1 MTCRSIDEIRKDFPI
16 LDSGIIYMDSAATS
30 LTPEP
35 VLDAVLDYYRNYNAN
50 VGRGV
55 YKLTQIASQKYEDAR
70 KKVAE
75 FIGATANELIFTK
88 NTTEG
93 INTVASGIGLK
104 KGDKVVVSLWEHH
117 SNLLPWIRAKK
128 TLGIDLEV
136 VKPNAISED
145 AAKTQCALETSD
157 FVDAIDKKTRIVAI
171 THVSNALGSVLPV
184 KEISKLCA
192 ENEALLL
199 VDAAQSAPHLKID
212 VGDMGCDFLAFSGHK
227 MLGPTGI
234 GGLVIREELMDEM
247 EPLTVGGGAVEDA
260 SFADYRLKQSYEKF
274 ESGTPNIAGAMGL
287 SAAVTYLEAIGMEK
301 VKAWEEKQGK
311 RIIEGLRE
319 LDNVEIYGYGSE
331 AFERGQRIGVVS
343 FNVKGVNPTEVAARL
358 DTEAG
363 ITVRSGHHCCIPLMN
378 YLGLGAEGTV
388 RSSVYLYNNEEEV
401 EKFLDLIRKI
411 SNS

>member
-1 MTCRSIDEIRKDFPI
+1 MNIEEIRKDFPI
-16 LDSGIIYMDSAATS
+16 LNSGIIYMDSAATS

-55 YKLTQIASQKYEDAR
+55 YKLTQIASQNYEDAHR
-70 KKVAE
+70 NVAK
-75 FIGATANELIFTK
+75 FIGTTANELIFTK

-104 KGDKVVVSLWEHH
+104 KEDKVVVSLWEHH

-128 TLGIDLEV
+128 TLRIDLEV
-136 VKPNAISED
+136 VKPNAISEGK
-145 AAKTQCALETSD
+145 AKTQCALETSD
-157 FVDAIDKKTRIVAI
+157 FVDAIDKKTKIVAI
-171 THVSNALGSVLPV
+171 THVSNALGSILPV
-184 KEISKLCA
+184 KEISKLCV

-212 VGDMGCDFLAFSGHK
+212 VRDMGCDFLAFSGHK

-234 GGLVIREELMDEM
+234 GGLVVKEELMDEM

-287 SAAVTYLEAIGMEK
+287 SAAVEYLEAIGMEK

-311 RIIEGLRE
+311 RVIEGLQE

-343 FNVKGVNPTEVAARL
+343 FNVKGVNPIEVASRL
-358 DTEAG
+358 DREAS

-388 RSSVYLYNNEEEV
+388 RSSVYLYNTEEEV
-401 EKFLDLIRKI
+401 EKFLELIRKI

>member
-1 MTCRSIDEIRKDFPI
+1 MNIEEIRKDFPI
-16 LDSGIIYMDSAATS
+16 LNRGIIYMDSAATS

-55 YKLTQIASQKYEDAR
+55 YKLTQIASQKYEDAHR
-70 KKVAE
+70 NVAK
-75 FIGATANELIFTK
+75 FIGTTANELIFTK

-104 KGDKVVVSLWEHH
+104 KEDKVVVSLWEHH

-136 VKPNAISED
+136 VKPNAISEGK
-145 AAKTQCALETSD
+145 AKTQCALETSD
-157 FVDAIDKKTRIVAI
+157 FVDAIDKKTKIVAI

-192 ENEALLL
+192 ENDALLL

-212 VGDMGCDFLAFSGHK
+212 VRDMGCDFLAFSGHK

-234 GGLVIREELMDEM
+234 GGLVIKEELMEEM

-287 SAAVTYLEAIGMEK
+287 SAAVEYLEGIGMEK

-311 RIIEGLRE
+311 RIIEELRE

-343 FNVKGVNPTEVAARL
+343 FNVNGVNSTEVASRL
-358 DTEAG
+358 DREAS

-388 RSSVYLYNNEEEV
+388 RCSVYLYNTEAEV

>member
-1 MTCRSIDEIRKDFPI
+1 M
-16 LDSGIIYMDSAATS
+16 
-30 LTPEP
+30 
-35 VLDAVLDYYRNYNAN
+35 YN
-50 VGRGV
+50 
-55 YKLTQIASQKYEDAR
+55 

-157 FVDAIDKKTRIVAI
+157 FVDAIDKKTKIVAI

-192 ENEALLL
+192 ENNALLF
-199 VDAAQSAPHLKID
+199 VDAAQSVPHMKID
-212 VGDMGCDFLAFSGHK
+212 IRDMGCDFLAFSGHK
-227 MLGPTGI
+227 MLGPTGT
-234 GGLVIREELMDEM
+234 GGLAVKEELMEEI

-260 SFADYRLKQSYEKF
+260 SFADYRL
-274 ESGTPNIAGAMGL
+274 NI
-287 SAAVTYLEAIGMEK
+287 SC
-301 VKAWEEKQGK
+301 QNK
-311 RIIEGLRE
+311 RVI
-319 LDNVEIYGYGSE
+319 
-331 AFERGQRIGVVS
+331 
-343 FNVKGVNPTEVAARL
+343 K
-358 DTEAG
+358 
-363 ITVRSGHHCCIPLMN
+363 
-378 YLGLGAEGTV
+378 
-388 RSSVYLYNNEEEV
+388 
-401 EKFLDLIRKI
+401 
-411 SNS
+411 

>member
-1 MTCRSIDEIRKDFPI
+1 MNIEEIRKDFPI

-55 YKLTQIASQKYEDAR
+55 YKLTQIASQNYEDAH
-70 KKVAE
+70 KNVAK
-75 FIGATANELIFTK
+75 FIGTTQNELIFTK

-128 TLGIDLEV
+128 TLRIDLEV
-136 VKPNAISED
+136 VKPNVISEGE
-145 AAKTQCALETSD
+145 AKTQCALETSD
-157 FVDAIDKKTRIVAI
+157 FVDAIDKKTKIVAI
-171 THVSNALGSVLPV
+171 THVSNALGSILPV

-192 ENEALLL
+192 ENDALLL
-199 VDAAQSAPHLKID
+199 VDAAQSAPHMKIN
-212 VGDMGCDFLAFSGHK
+212 VRDMGCDFLAFSGHK

-234 GGLVIREELMDEM
+234 GGLVVKEELMDEM

-260 SFADYRLKQSYEKF
+260 SFADYRLKQTYEKF

-287 SAAVTYLEAIGMEK
+287 SAAVEYLEAIGMEK

-311 RIIEGLRE
+311 RVIEGLQE

-343 FNVKGVNPTEVAARL
+343 FNVNGVNPTEVASRL
-358 DTEAG
+358 DREAS

-388 RSSVYLYNNEEEV
+388 RSSVYLYNTEAEV
-401 EKFLDLIRKI
+401 EKFSELIRKI

>member
-1 MTCRSIDEIRKDFPI
+1 MNIKEIRKDFPI

-55 YKLTQIASQKYEDAR
+55 YKLTQIASQNYEDAH
-70 KKVAE
+70 KNVAK
-75 FIGATANELIFTK
+75 FIGTTANELIFTK

-104 KGDKVVVSLWEHH
+104 KEDKVVVSLWEHH

-128 TLGIDLEV
+128 TLRIDLEV
-136 VKPNAISED
+136 VKPNAISEGN
-145 AAKTQCALETSD
+145 AKTQCALETSD
-157 FVDAIDKKTRIVAI
+157 FVDAIDKKTKIVAI
-171 THVSNALGSVLPV
+171 THVSNALGSILPV

-192 ENEALLL
+192 ENNALLL

-212 VGDMGCDFLAFSGHK
+212 VRDMGCDFLAFSGHK

-234 GGLVIREELMDEM
+234 GGLVIKEELMDEI

-287 SAAVTYLEAIGMEK
+287 SAAVKYLEAIGMEK

-343 FNVKGVNPTEVAARL
+343 FNVKGVNPIEVASRL
-358 DTEAG
+358 DTEAN

-388 RSSVYLYNNEEEV
+388 RSSVYLYNTEEEV
-401 EKFLDLIRKI
+401 EKFLELIRKI

>member
-1 MTCRSIDEIRKDFPI
+1 MNIEEIRKDFPI
-16 LDSGIIYMDSAATS
+16 LNRGIIYMDSAATS

-55 YKLTQIASQKYEDAR
+55 YKLTQIASQNYEDAH
-70 KKVAE
+70 KNVAK
-75 FIGATANELIFTK
+75 FVGTTANELIFTK

-104 KGDKVVVSLWEHH
+104 KEDKVVVSLWEHH

-136 VKPNAISED
+136 VKPNDAISEGD
-145 AAKTQCALETSD
+145 AKTQCALETSD
-157 FVDAIDKKTRIVAI
+157 FVDAIDKKTKIVAI
-171 THVSNALGSVLPV
+171 THVSNALGSILPV

-212 VGDMGCDFLAFSGHK
+212 VRDMGCDFLAFSGHK

-234 GGLVIREELMDEM
+234 GGLVVKEELMEEL

-260 SFADYRLKQSYEKF
+260 SFADYSLKQSYEKF

-287 SAAVTYLEAIGMEK
+287 SAAVAYLEAIGMEK
-301 VKAWEEKQGK
+301 VKEWEEKQGK
-311 RIIEGLRE
+311 RVIEGLRE

-343 FNVKGVNPTEVAARL
+343 FNVKGVNPTEVASRL
-358 DTEAG
+358 DSEAS

-388 RSSVYLYNNEEEV
+388 RSSVYLYNTEAEV
-401 EKFLDLIRKI
+401 EKFLELIRKI

>member
-1 MTCRSIDEIRKDFPI
+1 MNIEEIRKDFPI
-16 LDSGIIYMDSAATS
+16 LNRGIIYMDSAATS

-55 YKLTQIASQKYEDAR
+55 YKLTQIASQKYEDAHR
-70 KKVAE
+70 NVAK
-75 FIGATANELIFTK
+75 FIGTTANELIFTK

-136 VKPNAISED
+136 VKPNAISEGE
-145 AAKTQCALETSD
+145 AKTQCALETSD
-157 FVDAIDKKTRIVAI
+157 FVDAIDKKTKVVAI
-171 THVSNALGSVLPV
+171 THVSNALGSILPV

-199 VDAAQSAPHLKID
+199 VDAAQSAPHMKID
-212 VGDMGCDFLAFSGHK
+212 VRDMGCDFLAFSGHK

-234 GGLVIREELMDEM
+234 GGLVVKGELMDEM

-260 SFADYRLKQSYEKF
+260 SFADYRLKQTYEKF

-287 SAAVTYLEAIGMEK
+287 SAAVAYLEAIGMEK
-301 VKAWEEKQGK
+301 VKEWEEKQGK
-311 RIIEGLRE
+311 RVIEGLQE

-331 AFERGQRIGVVS
+331 AFERGQRIGVIS
-343 FNVKGVNPTEVAARL
+343 FNVKGVNPTEVASRL
-358 DTEAG
+358 DSEAS
-363 ITVRSGHHCCIPLMN
+363 ITIRSGHHCCIPLMN

-388 RSSVYLYNNEEEV
+388 RSSVYLYNTEAEV
-401 EKFLDLIRKI
+401 EKFLELIRKI

>member
-1 MTCRSIDEIRKDFPI
+1 
-16 LDSGIIYMDSAATS
+16 MDSAATS

-55 YKLTQIASQKYEDAR
+55 YKLTQIASQNYEDAH
-70 KKVAE
+70 KNVAK
-75 FIGATANELIFTK
+75 FIGTTAKELIFTK

-128 TLGIDLEV
+128 ALGIDLEV
-136 VKPNAISED
+136 VKPNVISEGE
-145 AAKTQCALETSD
+145 AKTQCALETSD
-157 FVDAIDKKTRIVAI
+157 FVDAIDKKTKIVAI

-192 ENEALLL
+192 ENNALLL

-212 VGDMGCDFLAFSGHK
+212 VRDMGCDFLAFSGHK

-234 GGLVIREELMDEM
+234 GGLVIKEELMEEM

-260 SFADYRLKQSYEKF
+260 SFADYRLKQTYEKF

-287 SAAVTYLEAIGMEK
+287 SAAVEYLEGIGMEK

-311 RIIEGLRE
+311 RIIEELRE

-343 FNVKGVNPTEVAARL
+343 FNVNGVNPTEVASRL
-358 DTEAG
+358 DREAS

-388 RSSVYLYNNEEEV
+388 RSSVYLYNTEAEV
-401 EKFLDLIRKI
+401 EKFLELIRKI

>member
-1 MTCRSIDEIRKDFPI
+1 MNIEEIRKDFPI

-55 YKLTQIASQKYEDAR
+55 YKLTQIASQKYEDAH
-70 KKVAE
+70 KNVAK
-75 FIGATANELIFTK
+75 FIGTTANELIFTK

-93 INTVASGIGLK
+93 INMVASGIGLK

-136 VKPNAISED
+136 VKPNAISEGE
-145 AAKTQCALETSD
+145 AKTQCALETPD
-157 FVDAIDKKTRIVAI
+157 FVDAIDKKTKIVAI
-171 THVSNALGSVLPV
+171 THVSNALGSILPV

-192 ENEALLL
+192 ENNALLL
-199 VDAAQSAPHLKID
+199 VDAAQSAPHLKIN
-212 VGDMGCDFLAFSGHK
+212 VRDMGCDFLAFSGHK

-234 GGLVIREELMDEM
+234 GGLVIKEELMDEM

-260 SFADYRLKQSYEKF
+260 SFTDYSLKQSYEKF
-274 ESGTPNIAGAMGL
+274 ESGTPNIAGAVGL
-287 SAAVTYLEAIGMEK
+287 SAAVAYLEGIGMEK
-301 VKAWEEKQGK
+301 VKEREEKQGK

-319 LDNVEIYGYGSE
+319 LGNVEIYGYGGE

-343 FNVKGVNPTEVAARL
+343 FNVKGVNPTEVASRL
-358 DTEAG
+358 DREAS

-388 RSSVYLYNNEEEV
+388 RSSVYLYNTEAEV
-401 EKFLDLIRKI
+401 EKFLELIRKI

>member
-1 MTCRSIDEIRKDFPI
+1 MNIEEIRKDFPI

-55 YKLTQIASQKYEDAR
+55 YKLTQIASQNYEDAHR
-70 KKVAE
+70 NVAK
-75 FIGATANELIFTK
+75 FVGTTANELIFTK

-93 INTVASGIGLK
+93 INMVASGIGLK
-104 KGDKVVVSLWEHH
+104 KEDKVVVSLWEHH

-136 VKPNAISED
+136 VKPNAISEGE
-145 AAKTQCALETSD
+145 AKTQCALETSD
-157 FVDAIDKKTRIVAI
+157 FVDAIDKKTKIVAI
-171 THVSNALGSVLPV
+171 THVSNALGSILPV

-192 ENEALLL
+192 ENNALLL

-212 VGDMGCDFLAFSGHK
+212 VRDMGCDFLAFSGHK

-234 GGLVIREELMDEM
+234 GGLVIKEELMDEM

-287 SAAVTYLEAIGMEK
+287 SAAVEYLEGIGMEK

-311 RIIEGLRE
+311 RIIEELRE

-331 AFERGQRIGVVS
+331 AFERGRRIGVVS
-343 FNVKGVNPTEVAARL
+343 FNVNGITPIEVASRL
-358 DTEAG
+358 DREAS

-388 RSSVYLYNNEEEV
+388 RSSVYLYNTEAEV
-401 EKFLDLIRKI
+401 EKFLDFIRKI

>member
-1 MTCRSIDEIRKDFPI
+1 MTRCSIDEIRKDFPI

-35 VLDAVLDYYRNYNAN
+35 VLNAVLDYYRNYNAN

-157 FVDAIDKKTRIVAI
+157 FVDAIDKKTKIVAI

-192 ENEALLL
+192 ENNALLF
-199 VDAAQSAPHLKID
+199 VDAAQSVPHMKID
-212 VGDMGCDFLAFSGHK
+212 IRDMGCDFLAFSGHK
-227 MLGPTGI
+227 MLGPTGT
-234 GGLVIREELMDEM
+234 GGLAVKEELMEEI

-274 ESGTPNIAGAMGL
+274 ESGTPNIGGAIGL
-287 SAAVTYLEAIGMEK
+287 SAAVEYLEKIGIER
-301 VKAWEEKQGK
+301 VKAREEKLGN
-311 RIIEGLRE
+311 RLIEGLRE
-319 LDNVEIYGYGSE
+319 MDQIEIYGYGSE
-331 AFERGQRIGVVS
+331 AFEWGKRIGTVS
-343 FNVKGVNPTEVAARL
+343 FNVKGVNSNEVALWL
-358 DTEAG
+358 DREAG
-363 ITVRSGHHCCIPLMN
+363 IIVRSGHHCCIPLMK
-378 YLGLGAEGTV
+378 YLGVGAEGMV
-388 RSSVYLYNNEEEV
+388 RASVYLYNTEEEV
-401 EKFLDLIRKI
+401 ERFLEIVERMSLI
-411 SNS
+411 

>member
-1 MTCRSIDEIRKDFPI
+1 MNIEEIRKDFPI
-16 LDSGIIYMDSAATS
+16 LNRGIIYMDSAATS

-55 YKLTQIASQKYEDAR
+55 YKLTQIASQKYEDAH
-70 KKVAE
+70 KNVAK
-75 FIGATANELIFTK
+75 FIGTTANELIFTK

-93 INTVASGIGLK
+93 VNTVASGIGLK

-128 TLGIDLEV
+128 TLRIDLEV
-136 VKPNAISED
+136 VKPNDAISEGD
-145 AAKTQCALETSD
+145 AKTQCALETSD
-157 FVDAIDKKTRIVAI
+157 FVDAIDKKTKIVAI

-192 ENEALLL
+192 ENNALLL

-212 VGDMGCDFLAFSGHK
+212 VRDMGCDFLAFSGHK

-234 GGLVIREELMDEM
+234 GGLVIKEELMEEL

-274 ESGTPNIAGAMGL
+274 ESGTPNIAGAIGL
-287 SAAVTYLEAIGMEK
+287 SAAVAYLEGIGMEK

-311 RIIEGLRE
+311 RIIEELRE

-331 AFERGQRIGVVS
+331 AFEHGQRIGVVS
-343 FNVKGVNPTEVAARL
+343 FNVNGVNPTEVASRL
-358 DTEAG
+358 DREAG

-388 RSSVYLYNNEEEV
+388 RSSVYLYNTEEEV
-401 EKFLDLIRKI
+401 EKFLELIRKI

>member
-1 MTCRSIDEIRKDFPI
+1 MNIEEIRKDFPI
-16 LDSGIIYMDSAATS
+16 LNRGIIYMDSAATS

-55 YKLTQIASQKYEDAR
+55 YKLTQIASQKYEDAH
-70 KKVAE
+70 KNVAK
-75 FIGATANELIFTK
+75 FVGTTQNELIFTK

-104 KGDKVVVSLWEHH
+104 KEDKVVVSLWEHH

-136 VKPNAISED
+136 VKPSAISEGE
-145 AAKTQCALETSD
+145 AKTQCALETSD
-157 FVDAIDKKTRIVAI
+157 FVDAIDKKTKIVAI
-171 THVSNALGSVLPV
+171 THVSNALGSILPV

-212 VGDMGCDFLAFSGHK
+212 VRDMGCDFLAFSGHK

-234 GGLVIREELMDEM
+234 GGLVIKEELMDEM

-260 SFADYRLKQSYEKF
+260 SFTDYRLKQSYEKF

-287 SAAVTYLEAIGMEK
+287 SAAVEYLERIGMEK

-311 RIIEGLRE
+311 RIIEELRE

-343 FNVKGVNPTEVAARL
+343 FNVKGVNPIEVASRL
-358 DTEAG
+358 DSEAS

-388 RSSVYLYNNEEEV
+388 RSSVYLYNTGEEV
-401 EKFLDLIRKI
+401 EKFLELIRKI

>member
-1 MTCRSIDEIRKDFPI
+1 MNIEEIRKDFPI
-16 LDSGIIYMDSAATS
+16 LNRGIIYMDSAATS

-55 YKLTQIASQKYEDAR
+55 YKLTQIASQNYEDAH
-70 KKVAE
+70 KNVAK
-75 FIGATANELIFTK
+75 FIGTTANELIFTK

-104 KGDKVVVSLWEHH
+104 KEDKVVVSLWEHH

-136 VKPNAISED
+136 VKPNDVISEGD
-145 AAKTQCALETSD
+145 AKTQCALETSD
-157 FVDAIDKKTRIVAI
+157 FVDAIDKKTKIVAI
-171 THVSNALGSVLPV
+171 THVSNALGSILPV

-212 VGDMGCDFLAFSGHK
+212 VRDMGCDFLAFSGHK

-234 GGLVIREELMDEM
+234 GGLVVKEELMEEL

-260 SFADYRLKQSYEKF
+260 SFADYSLKQSYEKF

-287 SAAVTYLEAIGMEK
+287 SAAVEYLEAIGMEK

-311 RIIEGLRE
+311 RVIEGLQE

-343 FNVKGVNPTEVAARL
+343 FNVKGVNPTEVASRL
-358 DTEAG
+358 DSEAS

-388 RSSVYLYNNEEEV
+388 RSSVYLYNTEAEV
-401 EKFLDLIRKI
+401 EKFLELIRKI

>member
-1 MTCRSIDEIRKDFPI
+1 MNIEEIRKDFPI
-16 LDSGIIYMDSAATS
+16 LNRGIIYMDSAATS

-55 YKLTQIASQKYEDAR
+55 YKLTQIASQNYEDAHR
-70 KKVAE
+70 NVAK
-75 FIGATANELIFTK
+75 FIGTTANELIFTK

-136 VKPNAISED
+136 VKPNAISEGE
-145 AAKTQCALETSD
+145 AKTQCALETSD
-157 FVDAIDKKTRIVAI
+157 FVDAIDKKTKMVAI
-171 THVSNALGSVLPV
+171 THVSNALGSILPV

-192 ENEALLL
+192 ENNALLL

-212 VGDMGCDFLAFSGHK
+212 VRDMGCDFLAFSGHK

-234 GGLVIREELMDEM
+234 GGLVIKEELMDEM

-287 SAAVTYLEAIGMEK
+287 SAAVAYLEGIGMEK

-343 FNVKGVNPTEVAARL
+343 FNVNGVNPTEVASRL
-358 DTEAG
+358 DREAS

-388 RSSVYLYNNEEEV
+388 RSSVYLYNTEAEV

>member
-1 MTCRSIDEIRKDFPI
+1 MNMNIEEIRKDFPI

-55 YKLTQIASQKYEDAR
+55 YKLTQIASQNYEDAH
-70 KKVAE
+70 KNVAK
-75 FIGATANELIFTK
+75 FIGTTQNELIFTK

-128 TLGIDLEV
+128 TLRIDLEV
-136 VKPNAISED
+136 VKPNVISEGE
-145 AAKTQCALETSD
+145 AKTQCALETSD
-157 FVDAIDKKTRIVAI
+157 FVDAIDKKTKIVAI
-171 THVSNALGSVLPV
+171 THVSNALGSILPV

-192 ENEALLL
+192 ENDALLL
-199 VDAAQSAPHLKID
+199 VDAAQSAPHMKIN
-212 VGDMGCDFLAFSGHK
+212 VRDMGCDFLAFSGHK

-234 GGLVIREELMDEM
+234 GGLVVKEELMDEM

-260 SFADYRLKQSYEKF
+260 SFADYRLKQTYEKF

-287 SAAVTYLEAIGMEK
+287 SAAVEYLEAIGMEK

-311 RIIEGLRE
+311 RVIEGLQE

-343 FNVKGVNPTEVAARL
+343 FNVNGVNPTEVASRL
-358 DTEAG
+358 DREAS

-388 RSSVYLYNNEEEV
+388 RSSVYLYNTEAEV
-401 EKFLDLIRKI
+401 EKFSELIRKI

>member
-1 MTCRSIDEIRKDFPI
+1 MNIEEIRKDFPI

-55 YKLTQIASQKYEDAR
+55 YKLTQIASQNYEDAH
-70 KKVAE
+70 KNVAK
-75 FIGATANELIFTK
+75 FVGTTANELIFTK

-93 INTVASGIGLK
+93 INMVALGIGLK

-128 TLGIDLEV
+128 TLGIDLEA
-136 VKPNAISED
+136 VKPNAVSEGE
-145 AAKTQCALETSD
+145 AKTQCTLETPD
-157 FVDAIDKKTRIVAI
+157 FVDAIDKKTKIVAI
-171 THVSNALGSVLPV
+171 THVSNALGSILPV

-192 ENEALLL
+192 ENNALLL
-199 VDAAQSAPHLKID
+199 VDAAQSVPHMKID
-212 VGDMGCDFLAFSGHK
+212 VRDIGCDFLAFSGHK

-234 GGLVIREELMDEM
+234 GGLVVKEELMEEM

-287 SAAVTYLEAIGMEK
+287 NAAVEYLEGIGMEK

-311 RIIEGLRE
+311 RIIEELRE

-343 FNVKGVNPTEVAARL
+343 FNVNGMSPIEVASRL
-358 DTEAG
+358 DSEAS
-363 ITVRSGHHCCIPLMN
+363 ITVRSGHHCCIPLMK
-378 YLGLGAEGTV
+378 YLGLGAVGTV
-388 RSSVYLYNNEEEV
+388 RSSVYLYNTEAEV

>member
-1 MTCRSIDEIRKDFPI
+1 MNIEEIRKDFPI
-16 LDSGIIYMDSAATS
+16 LNRGIIYMDSAATS

-55 YKLTQIASQKYEDAR
+55 YKLTQIASQNYEDAH
-70 KKVAE
+70 KNVAK
-75 FIGATANELIFTK
+75 FIGTTANELIFTK
-88 NTTEG
+88 NTNEG

-104 KGDKVVVSLWEHH
+104 KEDKVVVSLWEHH

-136 VKPNAISED
+136 VKPNDVISEGD
-145 AAKTQCALETSD
+145 AKTQCALETSD
-157 FVDAIDKKTRIVAI
+157 FVDAIDKKTKIVAI
-171 THVSNALGSVLPV
+171 THVSNALGSILPV

-199 VDAAQSAPHLKID
+199 VDAAQSAPHMKID
-212 VGDMGCDFLAFSGHK
+212 VRDMGCDFLAFSGHK

-234 GGLVIREELMDEM
+234 GGLVIKEELMEEL

-287 SAAVTYLEAIGMEK
+287 SAAVAYLEAIGMEK
-301 VKAWEEKQGK
+301 VKEWEEKQGK
-311 RIIEGLRE
+311 RVIEGLQE

-331 AFERGQRIGVVS
+331 AFERGQRIGVIS
-343 FNVKGVNPTEVAARL
+343 FNVNGVNPTEVASRL
-358 DTEAG
+358 DSEAS

-388 RSSVYLYNNEEEV
+388 RSSVYLYNTEAEV
-401 EKFLDLIRKI
+401 EKFLELIRKI

>member
-1 MTCRSIDEIRKDFPI
+1 MNIKEIRKDFPI

-55 YKLTQIASQKYEDAR
+55 YKLTQIASQNYEDAHR
-70 KKVAE
+70 NVAK
-75 FIGATANELIFTK
+75 FIGTTANELIFTK

-136 VKPNAISED
+136 VKPNAISEGE
-145 AAKTQCALETSD
+145 AKTQCALETSD
-157 FVDAIDKKTRIVAI
+157 FVDAIDKKTKVVAI
-171 THVSNALGSVLPV
+171 THVSNALGSILPV

-199 VDAAQSAPHLKID
+199 VDAAQSAPHMKID
-212 VGDMGCDFLAFSGHK
+212 VRDMGCDFLAFSGHK

-234 GGLVIREELMDEM
+234 GGLVIKEELMDEI

-287 SAAVTYLEAIGMEK
+287 SAAVEYLEAIGMEK
-301 VKAWEEKQGK
+301 VNAWEEKQGK
-311 RIIEGLRE
+311 RIIEELRE

-343 FNVKGVNPTEVAARL
+343 FNVNGMNPTEVASRL
-358 DTEAG
+358 DTEAS

-388 RSSVYLYNNEEEV
+388 RSSVYLYNTEAEV
-401 EKFLDLIRKI
+401 EKFLELIRKI

>member
-1 MTCRSIDEIRKDFPI
+1 MNMNIKEIRKDFPI

-55 YKLTQIASQKYEDAR
+55 YKLTQIASQNYEDAH
-70 KKVAE
+70 KNVAK
-75 FIGATANELIFTK
+75 FIGTTANELIFTK

-104 KGDKVVVSLWEHH
+104 KEDKVVVSLWEHH

-128 TLGIDLEV
+128 TLRIDLEV
-136 VKPNAISED
+136 VKPNAISEGN
-145 AAKTQCALETSD
+145 AKTQCALETSD
-157 FVDAIDKKTRIVAI
+157 FVDAIDKKTKIVAI
-171 THVSNALGSVLPV
+171 THVSNALGSILPV

-192 ENEALLL
+192 ENNALLL

-212 VGDMGCDFLAFSGHK
+212 VRDMGCDFLAFSGHK

-234 GGLVIREELMDEM
+234 GGLVIKEELMDEI

-287 SAAVTYLEAIGMEK
+287 SAAVKYLEAIGMEK

-343 FNVKGVNPTEVAARL
+343 FNVKGVNPIEVASRL
-358 DTEAG
+358 DTEAN

-388 RSSVYLYNNEEEV
+388 RSSVYLYNTEEEV
-401 EKFLDLIRKI
+401 EKFLELIRKI

>member
-1 MTCRSIDEIRKDFPI
+1 MNIKEIREDFPI

-55 YKLTQIASQKYEDAR
+55 YKLTQIASQKYEDAH
-70 KKVAE
+70 KTVAK
-75 FIGATANELIFTK
+75 FIGTTSNELIFTK

-104 KGDKVVVSLWEHH
+104 KEDKVVVSLWEHH

-136 VKPNAISED
+136 VKPNAISEGE
-145 AAKTQCALETSD
+145 AKTQCALETSD
-157 FVDAIDKKTRIVAI
+157 FVDAIDKKTKIVAI
-171 THVSNALGSVLPV
+171 THVSNALGSILPV

-192 ENEALLL
+192 ESNALLL
-199 VDAAQSAPHLKID
+199 VDAAQSVPHMKID
-212 VGDMGCDFLAFSGHK
+212 VRDMGCDFLAFSGHK

-234 GGLVIREELMDEM
+234 GGLVIKEELMDEM
-247 EPLTVGGGAVEDA
+247 EPLTVGGGAVEDV

-287 SAAVTYLEAIGMEK
+287 SAAVEYLEGIGMEK
-301 VKAWEEKQGK
+301 VRAWEEKQGK
-311 RIIEGLRE
+311 RIIEELRE

-343 FNVKGVNPTEVAARL
+343 FNVKGVNPIEVASRL
-358 DTEAG
+358 DTEAS

-388 RSSVYLYNNEEEV
+388 RSSVYLYNTEAEV
-401 EKFLDLIRKI
+401 ETFLELIRKI

>member
-1 MTCRSIDEIRKDFPI
+1 MNINIEEIRKDFPI

-35 VLDAVLDYYRNYNAN
+35 VLDAILDYYRNYNAN

-55 YKLTQIASQKYEDAR
+55 YKLTQIASQNYEDAH
-70 KKVAE
+70 KNVAK
-75 FIGATANELIFTK
+75 FIGTTQNELIFTK

-136 VKPNAISED
+136 VKPSAISEGE
-145 AAKTQCALETSD
+145 AKTQCALETSD
-157 FVDAIDKKTRIVAI
+157 FVDAIDKKTKIVAI
-171 THVSNALGSVLPV
+171 THVSNALGSILPV

-212 VGDMGCDFLAFSGHK
+212 VRDMGCDFLAFSGHK

-234 GGLVIREELMDEM
+234 GGLVVKEELMDEI

-287 SAAVTYLEAIGMEK
+287 SAAVAYLEAIGMEK
-301 VKAWEEKQGK
+301 VKEWEEKQGK
-311 RIIEGLRE
+311 RVIEGLRE

-331 AFERGQRIGVVS
+331 AFERGQRIGVIS
-343 FNVKGVNPTEVAARL
+343 FNVKGVNPTEVASRL
-358 DTEAG
+358 DTEAS

-388 RSSVYLYNNEEEV
+388 RSSVYLYNTEAEV
-401 EKFLDLIRKI
+401 EKFLELIRKI